1 MVLEGAN
8 MPCTNKAQAMF
19 IDEKITYVPGKASN
33 AGGVALSGLEMG
45 QNAMFNQREASV
57 LDEQLYTIMAN
68 IHERC
73 VSEGKIESGFVN
85 YMKGANIASF
95 RRLADAMV
103 AQGV

>member
-1 MVLEGAN
+1 
-8 MPCTNKAQAMF
+8 MPCTNKAQALF
-19 IDEKITYVPGKASN
+19 IEEKITYVPGKASN

-45 QNAMFNQREASV
+45 QNAMFNQREADV
-57 LDEQLYTIMAN
+57 LDEQLYSIMTS

-73 VSEGKIESGFVN
+73 VSEGKAEGDFIN
-85 YMKGANIASF
+85 YMKGANIAAF